1 MNILHVTP
9 SFFPATYFGGPIFST
24 LGLCDALQ
32 AIPGVNLRVLTT
44 DTAGPGKQDRLRLDH
59 NPVTFPAGY
68 QVCYCSRSLGLDVS
82 WTFFARLWKSLRWAD
97 VVHLTGVYS
106 TPTIPTL
113 LACRLLGRPVVWS
126 PRGSLQRWEGS
137 TRPRLKQIWEAV
149 CNRLIKP
156 GRVVLHVTS
165 QQEAE
170 SSVARIHHANS
181 VVIPNGVD
189 LPELSADRIWVPD
202 NKLRILFIGRLHPKK
217 GIENLLTA
225 MTDPGVA
232 NTSLVVCGDGDPAYR
247 ALLRERI
254 EVLELA
260 ERVSFAGEVKGE
272 AKLAAFAAADV
283 CVVPSFTE
291 NFGMVV
297 AESLAHG
304 VPVVVSKGAPWAEVE
319 RQECG
324 FWVENTADSLAS
336 ALQAIMK
343 HDLADMGNRGRAWME
358 RDYGWNKAAI
368 EMNALYQ
375 TLLIS

>member
-1 MNILHVTP
+1 
-9 SFFPATYFGGPIFST
+9 
-24 LGLCDALQ
+24 
-32 AIPGVNLRVLTT
+32 
-44 DTAGPGKQDRLRLDH
+44 
-59 NPVTFPAGY
+59 
-68 QVCYCSRSLGLDVS
+68 
-82 WTFFARLWKSLRWAD
+82 
-97 VVHLTGVYS
+97 
-106 TPTIPTL
+106 
-113 LACRLLGRPVVWS
+113 
-126 PRGSLQRWEGS
+126 
-137 TRPRLKQIWEAV
+137 V

-254 EVLELA
+254 EGLELA